1 MTGSRRSR
9 PRPSEPSPVIAADE
23 RGIDNVT
30 APAHGMSARS
40 ATQNAVEAQRRSEEQ
55 FRTIFDSMGDG
66 VAISEPGGNYVEVNR
81 VLCGRLGYSR
91 EELLTM
97 PVSAINSPESAA
109 TVQGRV
115 DEIMRGGGIRAIQA
129 THIRRDGTELP
140 IEAVSRLITFRG
152 RPAILT
158 VYRDI
163 TERKQADEAL
173 TASVDRLKIAMD
185 AMLDGVSI
193 LSAVRD
199 DSGRIVDFRIDYAN
213 AAIGVISRVAAEEQ
227 VGHTLLELFPA
238 HRANGLLEAFI
249 RVADTGVPFTSADF
263 RYADPKAEGGPLDQ
277 ILDQRVARLGDGCI
291 LSVRDVTEVQ
301 RVRDE
306 RERLAAIVEE
316 AADGLLVTDAELRI
330 AYVNPAFAEDL
341 GRKPSDLVGLGVLE
355 VAAGLLDATTMAA
368 LRDVLGS
375 GKPWLG
381 EADWRLPDGTGGRA
395 NLRITPRR
403 AVDGTVLGH
412 TVVARDVTEPQRIQR
427 ALELSELKYAT
438 AFRTS
443 PDAVNINRL
452 SDGLYLDISDGFTAT
467 TGFTR
472 DDVEGKTSADI
483 AIWVDA
489 RTREQLVAGLLAD
502 GVVHNLE
509 MQFRRKDGSLGIGLM
524 SGRVID
530 VSGEPC
536 ILSITRDITDR
547 TEAEERFRT
556 LFDVADDAIMMSEP
570 GGKFIEVNRSA
581 CERLGYSRDELLTM
595 SLADISA
602 PGYAP
607 LAPAGDEALKG
618 ARSAFF
624 DTVHIRRNG
633 TAIPVEISSTVIDLG
648 GRKAVLSIARDIGER
663 KRAEMELRA
672 SEERYRRITE
682 TITDFVFTVTVD
694 HGRAGSTQYGPACVA
709 VTGYTADEMSRDASL
724 WMRMIV
730 PEDRDAVLEQT
741 RRIVAG
747 DRVDP
752 MEHRIVHKDGFI
764 RWVRNTAVPQF
775 GPDGAVV
782 SYDGIIQ
789 DVTERRAL
797 REQLTQ
803 AQKMEAIGRLA
814 GGVAHDFNNL
824 LTAIRGFAE
833 LHLAEHAADDAG
845 RADVLEIERAAERA
859 TQLTM
864 RLLAFSRRA
873 EVHPTPLDL
882 AGLVRDAMALLRRL
896 VGEDIV
902 VHLDASPTAALVFAD
917 PVQMEQVLLNLA
929 ANARDAMPTG
939 GTLGLEIK
947 SVLLG
952 DAYLATHPGAKKG
965 WQVLLAVSDTGVG
978 MDEATRAHIFEP
990 FFTTKPLGEGTG
1002 LGLASVYG
1010 IVKQAGGYVDVES
1023 LPGGGSVFRVY
1034 LPVLEGATPQPRI
1047 KPAADQARRDGTETI
1062 LLVEDESAVRL
1073 FAQRVLEDHGYRVLA
1088 FGDPG
1093 FALDAAMGDRGGF
1106 DALVTDVVM
1115 PTMSGPTLA
1124 ERISVLRPGLP
1135 VLFMSAYGGGVIPA
1149 GAPTPLAKPFTGS
1162 DLADAVGA
1170 LFGRTPSGG
1179 GRSEAPRS

>member
-1 MTGSRRSR
+1 MS
-9 PRPSEPSPVIAADE
+9 ADE
-23 RGIDNVT
+23 RRIDEVT
-30 APAHGMSARS
+30 ASAPDMT
-40 ATQNAVEAQRRSEEQ
+40 AKQNAEEALRRSEEQ

-66 VAISEPGGNYVEVNR
+66 VAISEPGGNFLEVNR

-91 EELLTM
+91 EQLLTM

-115 DEIMRGGGIRAIQA
+115 DEIMRGGGIRSIEA
-129 THIRRDGTELP
+129 THVRRDGTELP
-140 IEAVSRLITFRG
+140 IEAVSRRIAFRG

-173 TASVDRLKIAMD
+173 TASVARLKIAMD

-199 DSGRIVDFRIDYAN
+199 DSGHIVDFRIDYAN

-238 HRANGLLEAFI
+238 HRANGLLEAFV
-249 RVADTGVPFTSADF
+249 RVVDTGVPFTSADF
-263 RYADPKAEGGPLDQ
+263 RYADPNAEGGPLDQ

-291 LSVRDVTEVQ
+291 LSVR
-301 RVRDE
+301 
-306 RERLAAIVEE
+306 
-316 AADGLLVTDAELRI
+316 
-330 AYVNPAFAEDL
+330 
-341 GRKPSDLVGLGVLE
+341 
-355 VAAGLLDATTMAA
+355 
-368 LRDVLGS
+368 
-375 GKPWLG
+375 
-381 EADWRLPDGTGGRA
+381 
-395 NLRITPRR
+395 
-403 AVDGTVLGH
+403 
-412 TVVARDVTEPQRIQR
+412 
-427 ALELSELKYAT
+427 
-438 AFRTS
+438 
-443 PDAVNINRL
+443 
-452 SDGLYLDISDGFTAT
+452 
-467 TGFTR
+467 
-472 DDVEGKTSADI
+472 
-483 AIWVDA
+483 
-489 RTREQLVAGLLAD
+489 
-502 GVVHNLE
+502 
-509 MQFRRKDGSLGIGLM
+509 
-524 SGRVID
+524 
-530 VSGEPC
+530 
-536 ILSITRDITDR
+536 
-547 TEAEERFRT
+547 
-556 LFDVADDAIMMSEP
+556 
-570 GGKFIEVNRSA
+570 
-581 CERLGYSRDELLTM
+581 
-595 SLADISA
+595 
-602 PGYAP
+602 
-607 LAPAGDEALKG
+607 
-618 ARSAFF
+618 
-624 DTVHIRRNG
+624 
-633 TAIPVEISSTVIDLG
+633 
-648 GRKAVLSIARDIGER
+648 
-663 KRAEMELRA
+663 
-672 SEERYRRITE
+672 
-682 TITDFVFTVTVD
+682 
-694 HGRAGSTQYGPACVA
+694 
-709 VTGYTADEMSRDASL
+709 
-724 WMRMIV
+724 
-730 PEDRDAVLEQT
+730 
-741 RRIVAG
+741 
-747 DRVDP
+747 
-752 MEHRIVHKDGFI
+752 
-764 RWVRNTAVPQF
+764 
-775 GPDGAVV
+775 
-782 SYDGIIQ
+782 

-845 RADVLEIERAAERA
+845 RADVVEIERAAERA

-873 EVHPTPLDL
+873 EVHPTPVDL

-902 VHLDASPTAALVFAD
+902 VHLDASPTVALVFAD

-1034 LPVLEGATPQPRI
+1034 LPVLEGATAQPLL
-1047 KPAADQARRDGTETI
+1047 KPAAGQARRDGTETI

-1073 FAQRVLEDHGYRVLA
+1073 FAKRVLEDHGYRVLA

-1093 FALDAAMGDRGGF
+1093 FALDAVVGDQNGF

-1124 ERISVLRPGLP
+1124 ERIAVLRPGLP
-1135 VLFMSAYGGGVIPA
+1135 VLFMSAYGGGVIPP
-1149 GAPTPLAKPFTGS
+1149 GAPTPLAKPFTGR

-1170 LFGRTPSGG
+1170 LFGRAPSGG
-1179 GRSEAPRS
+1179 GSVEASRS